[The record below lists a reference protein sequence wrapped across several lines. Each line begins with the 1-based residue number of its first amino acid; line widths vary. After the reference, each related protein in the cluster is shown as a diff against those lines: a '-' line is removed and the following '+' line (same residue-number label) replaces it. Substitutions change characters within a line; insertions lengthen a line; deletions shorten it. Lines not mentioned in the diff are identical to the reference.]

1 MARKKSRGKRTR
13 NTVIKLEPDRNI
25 LNVLLKPRV
34 ALVRSPIIHQ
44 LVRESNMQRNLEPHA
59 KQIMLLR
66 QILNPEKIKM
76 LYIIKHEKPS
86 SIYDLAKT
94 LNRDFK
100 TVRQDLK
107 VLEQTGFVKIV
118 KENVKNRVCSKPLLI
133 LDRINFSI
141 EV

>member
-1 MARKKSRGKRTR
+1 MAKRRIKATRTR

-25 LNVLLKPRV
+25 FNALLKPRV
-34 ALVRSPIIHQ
+34 ALVRSPIINQ

-59 KQIMLLR
+59 RQIMLMR
-66 QILNPEKIKM
+66 QLLNPEKIKM
-76 LYIIKHEKPS
+76 LYVLKHEKPN
-86 SIYDLAKT
+86 SIYDLAKI

-107 VLEQTGFVKIV
+107 VLEQTGFVRIS
-118 KENVKNRVCSKPLLI
+118 KERIKNRLCSKPVLI

-141 EV
+141 EI